1 MSLTKDLLEH
11 PGDLPVPSKYTAMN
25 GLFYLGSR
33 CNTDHFQRC
42 VVHRKRGCT
51 YSYIGYDRGRHR
63 MVVLVRE
70 PLGRQTDRRRQR
82 IGQSGARSLG
92 ARTLGHRG
100 SLSPFSAGVC
110 APRSDARHW
119 RLAASQSIGWPST
132 SLDQRDAI
140 TVALGFVARCSYKV
154 Q

>member
-82 IGQSGARSLG
+82 TGQSRACSIG
-92 ARTLGHRG
+92 ARTLSRRRSFS
-100 SLSPFSAGVC
+100 SLSAHVC
-110 APRSDARHW
+110 GSRPDARHR
-119 RLAASQSIGWPST
+119 RLAPSESIKP
-132 SLDQRDAI
+132 A
-140 TVALGFVARCSYKV
+140 
-154 Q
+154 